1 MEIVGE
7 AEDPWA
13 PLKGTYGNLLFT
25 SLSGTLG
32 QEGRRR
38 DPTCLFLFGFP
49 GLRYGSGSRT
59 AGFGAFA
66 FEGLACGGDT
76 YDTSDLHNYNN
87 SIQRMSDRIFRQ
99 AHGSKPL
106 AGPVVYP
113 ILGTFMLALRR
124 ICSISA
130 ALLTTH
136 ALRDDLLPAARPGQ
150 MGYRVVRK
158 LLSGFFW
165 DVAIGML

>member
-38 DPTCLFLFGFP
+38 FGFP

-66 FEGLACGGDT
+66 FEGLGCGGDT

-113 ILGTFMLALRR
+113 ILGTFMLALCR

-165 DVAIGML
+165 DVAIAML